1 MKQHLR
7 LSHASD
13 YQQFFAPASRLCS
26 KFNTPGSP
34 CEHCGA
40 ITKAPR
46 QHPAKRT
53 VLWHSAPGNK
63 QGGNVGEKART
74 RTTEGTNIAAYLVKA
89 LARLV
94 RSSRKRRS
102 RFCGRTTAGCSSSNQ
117 AIRDRFRYYSQLLRN
132 QKWKKAQE
140 EGATTTAL
148 RMRDPRLLPDQGGGD
163 EVAERWPLELLE
175 VVACLAV
182 DETRRPPLPHAK
194 LVEALS

>member
-63 QGGNVGEKART
+63 QGGNVGEKARNT
-74 RTTEGTNIAAYLVKA
+74 DNGGNEHSRLPGQGASAPCALQQETAIKILRQDYSWVLFVQPGNQGPLPLLFAAA
-89 LARLV
+89 
-94 RSSRKRRS
+94 
-102 RFCGRTTAGCSSSNQ
+102 
-117 AIRDRFRYYSQLLRN
+117 
-132 QKWKKAQE
+132 QKSEME
-140 EGATTTAL
+140 EGARRGSHHNRPSDA
-148 RMRDPRLLPDQGGGD
+148 RAPPPSRPR
-163 EVAERWPLELLE
+163 
-175 VVACLAV
+175 
-182 DETRRPPLPHAK
+182 RRR
-194 LVEALS
+194 